1 MKRVLILVGLVIA
14 LGALPPAE
22 ARADSGPCT
31 GTRVALVTLKVTN
44 EPLVGID
51 GNVWA
56 TATYTKTIV
65 IYRGSTSRSFCAST
79 TDFGFLTTI
88 AGTSPAGTGTIS
100 GGLTGV
106 LSRSTRTG
114 WFTADWTP
122 SVASSGFVGSF
133 GGGLDW
139 TSLFF
144 TGTSSIELTWSAS
157 IAQVAAH
164 GCFVFRLDLGGYFY
178 DITG

>member
-1 MKRVLILVGLVIA
+1 MKRVLTLVGLVLA
-14 LGALPPAE
+14 AGVLAPAE

-44 EPLVGID
+44 EPLVGLA

-56 TATYTKTIV
+56 TASYTKTIV
-65 IYRGSTSRSFCAST
+65 IYRGSSPGSFCAST
-79 TDFGFLTTI
+79 SDFGYFTTI
-88 AGTSPAGTGTIS
+88 AGTSPGGTGTIS

-106 LSRSTRTG
+106 ISRSTRTG
-114 WFTADWTP
+114 WFTGNWSP
-122 SVASSGFVGSF
+122 SVPTSGFVGSF
-133 GGGLDW
+133 AGPLDW
-139 TSLFF
+139 TTLFF
-144 TGTSSIELTWSAS
+144 SDTSTIELTWSAS
-157 IAQVAAH
+157 IFQVAAH